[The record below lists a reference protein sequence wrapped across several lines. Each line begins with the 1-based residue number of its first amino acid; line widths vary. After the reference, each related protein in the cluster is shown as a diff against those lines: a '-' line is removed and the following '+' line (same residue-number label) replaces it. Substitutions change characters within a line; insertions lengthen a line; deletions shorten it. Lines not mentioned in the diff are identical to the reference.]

1 MKADD
6 VSSAGLL
13 LVRCDGAGIPFS
25 PEGIRGS
32 GVAVT
37 LHMQGIDH
45 ELG

>member
-1 MKADD
+1 MNADD

-13 LVRCDGAGIPFS
+13 LVRCDGAEIPFS
-25 PEGIRGS
+25 PEGRWGS

-37 LHMQGIDH
+37 LHMQGIGH